1 MTVFLIIISIIALAI
16 LIIVSSTLRIDIK
29 ELETI
34 NTKIIKLK
42 IIISLL
48 AFNKL
53 KWIGIKIDKNRIEKI
68 KKSIKKPLMNKILN
82 SKIFKKYKGVE
93 KIIIKDRE
101 QILKELKNINIEKT
115 KIKLQ
120 IGTENPVITAYTVA
134 ILSTILSIILARKM
148 KEPKYEIKPVY
159 IDKNYLH
166 LFLKGII
173 SVKLVHIINMKKKLE
188 RKEVYQKYGRTSNR
202 RAYAN
207 SNG

>member
-1 MTVFLIIISIIALAI
+1 MTVFLIIISIIALII

-82 SKIFKKYKGVE
+82 
-93 KIIIKDRE
+93 
-101 QILKELKNINIEKT
+101 
-115 KIKLQ
+115 
-120 IGTENPVITAYTVA
+120 
-134 ILSTILSIILARKM
+134 
-148 KEPKYEIKPVY
+148 
-159 IDKNYLH
+159 
-166 LFLKGII
+166 
-173 SVKLVHIINMKKKLE
+173 
-188 RKEVYQKYGRTSNR
+188 
-202 RAYAN
+202 
-207 SNG
+207 

>member
-1 MTVFLIIISIIALAI
+1 MTVFLIIISIIALII

-82 SKIFKKYKGVE
+82 SKILKKYRGVE
-93 KIIIKDRE
+93 KIIIKDRK

-120 IGTENPVITAYTVA
+120 IGTENPVITSYTVA
-134 ILSTILSIILARKM
+134 IISTILSIILARKT

-159 IDKNYLH
+159 IDKNYIYLY
-166 LFLKGII
+166 LNCII
-173 SVKLVHIINMKKKLE
+173 SIKLVHIINIKKELE

-202 RAYAN
+202 RTYAN

>member
-82 SKIFKKYKGVE
+82 SKIFKKYRGVE
-93 KIIIKDRE
+93 KIIIKDRK

-115 KIKLQ
+115 KIEVQ
-120 IGTENPVITAYTVA
+120 IGTENPVVTAYTVA
-134 ILSTILSIILARKM
+134 IISTLLSILLARKT

-159 IDKNYLH
+159 VDKNYIH
-166 LFLKGII
+166 LYLNCII
-173 SVKLVHIINMKKKLE
+173 SIKLVHIINIKKELE

-202 RAYAN
+202 RTYAN